1 MRVLSRPKIVA
12 ALVLAAAAGPL
23 LAPVAAVAASTPSV
37 SFSGGCGLLG
47 VGARSQPNVS
57 SVKITVNSSVTF
69 VNHLNTSAQ
78 LFINGSSQASLSP
91 NYQVKVAFSASASV
105 SLVPSC
111 LLGTGG
117 AGTVSVRVSSPATGS
132 PAGPAPTTGAP
143 THASPT
149 AKASAIS
156 PSAAVRP
163 SSSPSGALAP
173 SGAPSLDQ
181 PGLVG
186 PSGPS
191 AGAAAGGVIDPSGGP
206 MVASVGSATPATSGH
221 QGPDRLLVIISAVC
235 IIGVTIALIRAI
247 VAQRAIRV
255 ATA

>member
-23 LAPVAAVAASTPSV
+23 LAPVAAVAASTPTV

-47 VGARSQPNVS
+47 VGASSQPS
-57 SVKITVNSSVTF
+57 TGSVKITANSSVTF
-69 VNHLNTSAQ
+69 VNHLNGSAE
-78 LFINGSSQASLSP
+78 LFINGSSRTTLNR
-91 NYQVKVAFSASASV
+91 NYQVSVSFSSSASV

-117 AGTVSVRVSSPATGS
+117 AGTVSVRVSESPTGS
-132 PAGPAPTTGAP
+132 PAGPAPTTGTP

-149 AKASAIS
+149 AKASATTS
-156 PSAAVRP
+156 PTAGRP
-163 SSSPSGALAP
+163 SSSPSGAAVP

-191 AGAAAGGVIDPSGGP
+191 AAAAGGGVDPSGGA

-221 QGPDRLLVIISAVC
+221 QGPDRLLVVISAVC
-235 IIGVTIALIRAI
+235 IIGVAIALIRAI

-255 ATA
+255 AAA

>member
-23 LAPVAAVAASTPSV
+23 FAPVAAVAASTPSV
-37 SFSGGCGLLG
+37 SFSGGCGLIGLG
-47 VGARSQPNVS
+47 SYSKPSAASVS
-57 SVKITVNSSVTF
+57 IAAGSSVTF

-78 LFINGSSQASLSP
+78 LFINGSSQASLRP
-91 NYQVKVAFSASASV
+91 DYQVKVAFSASASV

-111 LLGTGG
+111 LLGSGG
-117 AGTVSVRVSSPATGS
+117 AGTVSVRVSSPTGS

-149 AKASAIS
+149 ARASAIS
-156 PSAAVRP
+156 PSATARP
-163 SSSPSGALAP
+163 SSSPSGVLAP
-173 SGAPSLDQ
+173 SGTPSLDQ

-191 AGAAAGGVIDPSGGP
+191 AGAAGGVTAPSGGP

-221 QGPDRLLVIISAVC
+221 QGPDRLLVVISAVC